1 MTGNKQ
7 KKGTISIT
15 KYIVTNII
23 VALLAVGGTVFI
35 YESKNG
41 ISSSS
46 QQDQLDNLADLAT
59 LIEQGYIKDTD
70 SKKLYEGAMK
80 GMVAAIDDPYSTY
93 FTAEE
98 AKGFEE
104 DINGNFEGIGAVMT
118 MTNDLP
124 TVAEPPIKDS
134 PAEKA
139 KLQVGDVILKV
150 DGKSIEGQSL
160 SDVVKKV
167 RGEKGSSV
175 KLDIKRGSETFPVTI
190 TRDVIPVDSVT
201 GNIDEKNKDIGYIN
215 ISSFNSTTSEE
226 FDKMVT
232 KLRKDGAKSFVID
245 VRGNPGGMLDQV
257 EKITSRFLKDG
268 KPIVKFE
275 SKLEDDEEHVASK
288 KLDSGE
294 KITEPTVL
302 LVDENSASASE
313 IMAGAFID
321 SANIEVIGTKTFGK
335 GTVQTVIPMNDGGE
349 IKLTIKKWLTPKGKW
364 IHKKGV
370 DPTIKVD
377 KPDYIQHKLIDAAL
391 DYKLGAVNENVKVIN
406 EYLKVLGYDVDVT
419 DTYSEK
425 TEAAIKAFQQK
436 NKLEVTGKADE
447 KTINVLEKQIVEY
460 WKLHDNQYEKAI
472 ETLVKEKT
480 SEN

>member
-1 MTGNKQ
+1 MTDNKP
-7 KKGTISIT
+7 KKRTVSIT
-15 KYIVTNII
+15 KYIVTSII
-23 VALLAVGGTVFI
+23 VAILAVGGTVFI

-59 LIEQGYIKDTD
+59 LIEQGYIKDID

-288 KLDSGE
+288 KLDGGE
-294 KITEPTVL
+294 K
-302 LVDENSASASE
+302 
-313 IMAGAFID
+313 
-321 SANIEVIGTKTFGK
+321 
-335 GTVQTVIPMNDGGE
+335 
-349 IKLTIKKWLTPKGKW
+349 
-364 IHKKGV
+364 
-370 DPTIKVD
+370 
-377 KPDYIQHKLIDAAL
+377 
-391 DYKLGAVNENVKVIN
+391 
-406 EYLKVLGYDVDVT
+406 
-419 DTYSEK
+419 
-425 TEAAIKAFQQK
+425 
-436 NKLEVTGKADE
+436 
-447 KTINVLEKQIVEY
+447 
-460 WKLHDNQYEKAI
+460 NQ
-472 ETLVKEKT
+472 
-480 SEN
+480 

>member
-1 MTGNKQ
+1 MKDNKP
-7 KKGTISIT
+7 KKRTVSFT
-15 KYIVTNII
+15 KYIVTTLI
-23 VALLAVGGTVFI
+23 VAILAVGGTVFI

-41 ISSSS
+41 VSSSS
-46 QQDQLDNLADLAT
+46 EQDQIDNLTDLAT
-59 LIEQGYIKDTD
+59 LIEQGYIKDVD
-70 SKKLYEGAMK
+70 SKKLYEGSMK

-93 FTAEE
+93 FTPEE
-98 AKGFEE
+98 AKGFED

-124 TVAEPPIKDS
+124 TIAEPPIKDS
-134 PAEKA
+134 PAERA

-150 DGKSIEGQSL
+150 DGKSIEGESL

-167 RGEKGSSV
+167 RGEKGTDV
-175 KLDIKRGSETFPVTI
+175 KLDIKRGAKTFPVTI
-190 TRDVIPVDSVT
+190 TRDVIPVESVT

-215 ISSFNSTTSEE
+215 ISSFNATTSEE

-288 KLDSGE
+288 KLDGGN

-335 GTVQTVIPMNDGGE
+335 GTVQTVIPMNNGGE

-364 IHKKGV
+364 INKKGV
-370 DPTIKVD
+370 EPTIEIE
-377 KPDYIQHKLIDAAL
+377 KPEYIQHRLIDTTL

-406 EYLKVLGYDVDVT
+406 DYLKVLGYDVDVT
-419 DTYSEK
+419 DTYSDK
-425 TEAAIKAFQQK
+425 TEAAVKAFQEK
-436 NKLEVTGKADE
+436 NKLDVTGKADE
-447 KTINVLEKQIVEY
+447 KPINELEKQIVEY
-460 WKLHDNQYEKAI
+460 WNTHDNQYEKAI
-472 ETLVKEKT
+472 ETLVKD
-480 SEN
+480 